1 MEFSYCPIPHKN
13 KNMSSAQ
20 DLLTQFTGVTF
31 SGDDDPQIQ
40 SLIQELLDDFSVDAL
55 RVEAA
60 AEDRLLEEV
69 GTFVFSP
76 HFPREM
82 AG

>member
-1 MEFSYCPIPHKN
+1 
-13 KNMSSAQ
+13 MSSAQ

-40 SLIQELLDDFSVDAL
+40 LHIQELLDDFRVDAL

-69 GTFVFSP
+69 
-76 HFPREM
+76 
-82 AG
+82 